1 MAAMAPGASTVT
13 AYRNLSAECL
23 GCGYSLRGIST
34 ANCPECGR
42 TFDPGDPRT
51 YGPRSARRALLL
63 PAIVVGLAAGVV
75 STITLAVTG
84 VNSGGFIVLTALFA
98 MGFGTLW
105 AAMQKPGWKR
115 SPLSLG
121 IVASAAFIVGAVLPV
136 AVLIGLVIAMGIRC

>member
-1 MAAMAPGASTVT
+1 MWADVRSRGPAD
-13 AYRNLSAECL
+13 
-23 GCGYSLRGIST
+23 LR
-34 ANCPECGR
+34 PEKR
-42 TFDPGDPRT
+42 
-51 YGPRSARRALLL
+51 
-63 PAIVVGLAAGVV
+63 AAGAPATGDRGGARGRC
-75 STITLAVTG
+75 SFDDHIAVTG